1 MLGAQLLVSNRLLQ
15 PVCAHTRFDPPSRNQ
30 GRLGGLR
37 RPSHTKG
44 AEMDDMFVTAY
55 APQEVTMR
63 ISHSFSRRLWTDGG
77 GQWYCMTHVKL
88 GLSVGN

>member
-1 MLGAQLLVSNRLLQ
+1 
-15 PVCAHTRFDPPSRNQ
+15 
-30 GRLGGLR
+30 
-37 RPSHTKG
+37 
-44 AEMDDMFVTAY
+44 MDDMFVTAY